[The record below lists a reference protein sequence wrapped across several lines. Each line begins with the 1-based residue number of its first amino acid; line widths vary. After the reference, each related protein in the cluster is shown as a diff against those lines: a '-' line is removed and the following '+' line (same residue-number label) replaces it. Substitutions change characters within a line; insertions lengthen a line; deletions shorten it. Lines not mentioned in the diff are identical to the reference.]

1 MNKALKTVGAV
12 HTHTHTHGTLLNVN
26 IFLACNKLVAGS
38 FLSTHNLIYN
48 G

>member
-12 HTHTHTHGTLLNVN
+12 HTHTHGTLLNVN